1 MATTKDHSLI
11 LRKGIVAYLKD
22 HAGVTALVPADR
34 IFGEQPPALP
44 AWPFIRCGFMQML
57 PVRLDCYLGGEYPFT
72 LHAFS
77 KANGTDE
84 ILTIRAAIIDAMDG
98 ASIPLDSALNTG
110 SAAVCLARH
119 DLSNLIPDGDE
130 AGAYHDIHNFTVRV
144 MEKTT

>member
-11 LRKGIVAYLKD
+11 LRKGVVAHLKD
-22 HAGVTALVPADR
+22 HAGVTALVPAER

-84 ILTIRAAIIDAMDG
+84 ILAIRAALIDALDG
-98 ASIPLDSALNTG
+98 ASIALDSDINTG
-110 SAAVCLARH
+110 LAAVCLCRH